1 MSKKKICIII
11 ITLILLIATG
21 SFIYYSYFYY
31 VEGRNSKQNVNA
43 LHIHTLTNR
52 YIGDNIESINDM
64 ILSNNKKT
72 EMNNINSIDIDEILK
87 SYSQSYNIPYDDGS
101 YYVEIRNKEVYKVIY
116 AKWKY
121 SGFVGTSPEPNGVCK
136 VYQTE
141 VNKALEGFKAY
152 MENK

>member
-1 MSKKKICIII
+1 M
-11 ITLILLIATG
+11 TAG

-31 VEGRNSKQNVNA
+31 VECRNADQNTNA
-43 LHIHTLTNR
+43 YRMHAIINR
-52 YIGDNIESINDM
+52 YIGDNSSIND
-64 ILSNNKKT
+64 IVLSSNKKI
-72 EMNNINSIDIDEILK
+72 EMNNTTNIDIEEVLK
-87 SYSQSYNIPYDDGS
+87 TYSQSYNIPYEDGC
-101 YYVEIRNKEVYKVIY
+101 YYIEIRNGEVYKIIY

-121 SGFVGTSPEPNGVCK
+121 SGFVGTRPEPNGVCK